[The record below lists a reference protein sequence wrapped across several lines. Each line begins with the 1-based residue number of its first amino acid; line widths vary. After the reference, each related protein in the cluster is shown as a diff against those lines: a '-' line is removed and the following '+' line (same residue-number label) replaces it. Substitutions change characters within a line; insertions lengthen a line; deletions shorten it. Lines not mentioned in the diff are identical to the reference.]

1 MASTLEQQICKTE
14 ASISEYRTEL
24 KAAQAK
30 IEQSDNEKKEAY
42 YIGEANS
49 LRALVD
55 KCQNELFL
63 LQKELNSQGVP
74 SPLLYL
80 YPARHAQ
87 LLSCTDPV

>member
-1 MASTLEQQICKTE
+1 MASTLEQQIFETK
-14 ASISEYRTEL
+14 ASILKYETAL

-30 IEQSDNEKKEAY
+30 IEQSDNDEKAY
-42 YIGEANS
+42 YIGEAKR
-49 LRALVD
+49 LGTLVD
-55 KCQNELFL
+55 TCQNELFL